1 MRDLRTGKST
11 SLARGEDGA
20 AHVFLHMPS
29 LLITFCLQGLRRR
42 LLLLLLVFG
51 NVFGNVFVF
60 SRVTRRWIAVAL
72 DCCMHRP
79 MHRPSCI
86 RVPHGTKQCDK
97 HGRHMNR
104 TLTDLERPPI
114 EPINHARKLVGI

>member
-20 AHVFLHMPS
+20 AHVFLYMPS
-29 LLITFCLQGLRRR
+29 LLFPFCLQGLRRR

-51 NVFGNVFVF
+51 NVFVF
-60 SRVTRRWIAVAL
+60 SRVTRGWIAVAL
-72 DCCMHRP
+72 DWFVHRP
-79 MHRPSCI
+79 MHSPSCV